1 MSSWKLKA
9 ALIISLLFNVAVLGT
24 IAVHG
29 RYYSERD
36 KKAEILNCNSKE
48 TCRIQS
54 HHLAKGIGLCDSKTV
69 HVELEMLKS
78 HTFEEKVRKNIDQE
92 RNGLLMLFHEDSP
105 DTLEIMKR
113 VERISALQGDLE
125 KAIVRKLIRSH
136 SVLDP
141 EERQRFM
148 VFIGCDSR
156 HGCNPPGHKGKMGD
170 TLGTQGKEM
179 E

>member
-9 ALIISLLFNVAVLGT
+9 ALIISLSFNVAVLST
-24 IAVHG
+24 IAVLWRHHSASG
-29 RYYSERD
+29 
-36 KKAEILNCNSKE
+36 KTAETRHCNPEE
-48 TCRIQS
+48 TCRIRSQY
-54 HHLAKGIGLCDSKTV
+54 LARGIGLCDSKTV

-78 HTFEEKVRKNIDQE
+78 YTFEEEVRKNIDRE
-92 RNGLLMLFHEDSP
+92 RNGLLMLFHEASP

-136 SVLDP
+136 SILDS

-148 VFIGCDSR
+148 VFIGCDPS
-156 HGCNPPGHKGKMGD
+156 HGCAPPGHKKKLVD
-170 TLGTQGKEM
+170 TLDTQGKENK
-179 E
+179 

>member
-24 IAVHG
+24 IAVHW
-29 RYYSERD
+29 RYHSASERKTD
-36 KKAEILNCNSKE
+36 TLNCNSEE

-78 HTFEEKVRKNIDQE
+78 HTFEEKVRKNIDRE

-113 VERISALQGDLE
+113 VERISALQGELE

-148 VFIGCDSR
+148 VFIGCDLH
-156 HGCNPPGHKGKMGD
+156 HGCDPMGHKRKMGD
-170 TLGTQGKEM
+170 TLDTQGKEM